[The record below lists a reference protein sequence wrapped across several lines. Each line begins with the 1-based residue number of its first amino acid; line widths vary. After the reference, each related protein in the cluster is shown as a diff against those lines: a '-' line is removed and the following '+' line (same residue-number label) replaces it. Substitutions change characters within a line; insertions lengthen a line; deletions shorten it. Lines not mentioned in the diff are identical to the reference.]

1 MSDQRLFVSFPE
13 PLVRR
18 PMVYELVKRFDVV
31 PNIRR
36 ANVEDDTGW
45 MIMELGGA
53 PDVREQALA
62 WLREQ
67 GCIVDDMTGD
77 IVAG

>member
-18 PMVYELVKRFDVV
+18 PMIYEIVKRFDVV

-36 ANVEDDTGW
+36 ANVEGDTGW
-45 MIMELGGA
+45 MIMELGGGDDA
-53 PDVREQALA
+53 REQALA

>member
-1 MSDQRLFVSFPE
+1 MTDQRLFVSFPE
-13 PLVRR
+13 TLVRQ
-18 PMVYELVKRFDVV
+18 PMIYEIVSRFDVV

-36 ANVEDDTGW
+36 ANVEEHTGW
-45 MIMELGGA
+45 MIMELGGS
-53 PDVREQALA
+53 PDAREQALA

-67 GCIVDDMTGD
+67 GCIIDDMSGD